1 LNITPVVLFC
11 VGLYLGSKPDSV
23 TILAVCYTSA
33 VEEKL
38 LRNIL
43 KDYNRKA
50 RPVLK
55 ESDVVH
61 ISMDIALPQLM
72 KIVSNQIAYSASYV
86 LLLTFFCICIYFV
99 ISVGYGNKHILR
111 GPPGESLKARERGVL
126 KIFGNAL

>member
-1 LNITPVVLFC
+1 M
-11 VGLYLGSKPDSV
+11 
-23 TILAVCYTSA
+23 
-33 VEEKL
+33 EEKL

-72 KIVSNQIAYSASYV
+72 KIVSKIIASYV
-86 LLLTFFCICIYFV
+86 LLIALFCIYNFFFSLWVMVIIIYFKV
-99 ISVGYGNKHILR
+99 
-111 GPPGESLKARERGVL
+111 PRGVSECKRTRCFKSL
-126 KIFGNAL
+126 VRD

>member
-1 LNITPVVLFC
+1 M
-11 VGLYLGSKPDSV
+11 
-23 TILAVCYTSA
+23 CYTSA

-99 ISVGYGNKHILR
+99 ISVGYGNKLIHR

-126 KIFGNAL
+126 KIFGKAL